1 MDKNKIGL
9 GRGLSAILGEMDET
23 ENQADGRDY
32 VTQMNVSE
40 LEAGI
45 YQPRKT
51 FNEENLNDLISSV
64 REKGI
69 LQPLLVRRS
78 PRHPEKYEIIAG
90 ERRFRAAQE
99 VGLNEVPVIIKDF
112 SDRETLE
119 VSLIENL
126 QRQDLNPMEEAE
138 GYVRLLNEF
147 RHTQE
152 ELARVVGKSRSHVA
166 NMMRLLE
173 LPEGI
178 RRSVEEGKLTAG
190 HARALLNAK
199 NPEFLAEKVINEGL
213 SVRETEALSVS
224 AGEKK
229 TRQTKTLFK
238 DGKESDIAQIE
249 ADLVSV
255 LKVPVTIKWNGK
267 RGKIVLDCP
276 NLEKLD
282 LILERLTQ
290 GGIVDG

>member
-1 MDKNKIGL
+1 
-9 GRGLSAILGEMDET
+9 
-23 ENQADGRDY
+23 
-32 VTQMNVSE
+32 
-40 LEAGI
+40 
-45 YQPRKT
+45 
-51 FNEENLNDLISSV
+51 
-64 REKGI
+64 
-69 LQPLLVRRS
+69 
-78 PRHPEKYEIIAG
+78 
-90 ERRFRAAQE
+90 
-99 VGLNEVPVIIKDF
+99 
-112 SDRETLE
+112 
-119 VSLIENL
+119 
-126 QRQDLNPMEEAE
+126 
-138 GYVRLLNEF
+138 
-147 RHTQE
+147 
-152 ELARVVGKSRSHVA
+152 
-166 NMMRLLE
+166 

-213 SVRETEALSVS
+213 SGRETEALSVS